1 VIVFRTNQFVAAGQ
15 ELAISYLAHDL
26 LCEAKD
32 ERQAALERLHQKTF
46 KIDHDP
52 PTKDAYGPVIHAQ
65 VKFAFGELEPKE
77 RIEQIDATLNDP
89 ENAALLLQVDRK
101 EVRRLSVD

>member
-1 VIVFRTNQFVAAGQ
+1 MFRTNQFVAAGN

-46 KIDHDP
+46 KVDHDP
-52 PTKDAYGPVIHAQ
+52 PTKDAYGPVIHAE
-65 VKFAFGELEPKE
+65 VKLAFAELESKE
-77 RIEQIDATLNDP
+77 RIDQIEATLSDP
-89 ENAALLLQVDRK
+89 ENASLLLQVDRK
-101 EVRRLSVD
+101 EVS